1 MTVHGCYGGCDPC
14 RTDWKSKINDLWERY
29 QEVVKSV
36 QINDVRRYPDGS
48 GNVTIPG
55 LVSDLLLTDM
65 QTYYNLTIDTD
76 IANVGLSATPTYWNL
91 TIGV

>member
-1 MTVHGCYGGCDPC
+1 MAIHGCYGGCDPC
-14 RTDWKSKINDLWERY
+14 KTDWKSKINELWERY
-29 QEVVKSV
+29 QDVVRTV
-36 QINDVRRYPDGS
+36 QVSNVKRYPDGD

-55 LVSDLLLTDM
+55 LVSDVLLTDM

-76 IANVGLSATPTYWNL
+76 IANVGLTDMTSYWNL

>member
-1 MTVHGCYGGCDPC
+1 MTSIQGCDPC
-14 RTDWKSKINDLWERY
+14 KSDWKAKIAELWAEY

-36 QINDVRRYPDGS
+36 QINDVRRYPDGD
-48 GNVTIPG
+48 GNVNIPG
-55 LVSDLLLTDM
+55 LVSDLLLTNM

-76 IANVGLSATPTYWNL
+76 IANVDLSATPTYWNL